1 VVLPGT
7 TVLYAVPR
15 TVGVTDASHYDE
27 LFAQV
32 PEMSDGA
39 TKQPASPST
48 EPVDLSVV
56 IPVYNKEGVIA
67 DTLQQVCGYVS
78 QSDLSIEVIVV
89 DDASPD
95 ASGEIVQAFIDKDD
109 SSRFTLLTNETNRR
123 KGGAVQ
129 RGVMA
134 AKGRAIAFI
143 DADYA
148 YPVEQLDHFVAEIS
162 AGADVVLGNRIDPES
177 RYLVRP
183 TSLHYIYHRYLIG
196 RTFNLLV
203 RSLLVRGIADTQCG
217 IKCFRAEAAREIFG
231 SMTVTNF
238 AFDVEVVLGWEHSL
252 SLPDAD
258 LESADPASCGGRV
271 CFVLVCHFGH
281 LRVPTSCASDFSSAL
296 AW

>member
-1 VVLPGT
+1 
-7 TVLYAVPR
+7 
-15 TVGVTDASHYDE
+15 
-27 LFAQV
+27 
-32 PEMSDGA
+32 MSDGA

-67 DTLQQVCGYVS
+67 NTLQQVCRYVS
-78 QSDLSIEVIVV
+78 QSDLSMEVIVV

-109 SSRFTLLTNETNRR
+109 SSRFILLTNETNRR
-123 KGGAVQ
+123 KGGAVK

-134 AKGRAIAFI
+134 AKGWAIAFI

-148 YPVEQLDHFVAEIS
+148 YPVEQLDRFVAEIS
-162 AGADVVLGNRIDPES
+162 AEADVVLGNRIDPES

-217 IKCFRAEAAREIFG
+217 IKCFRAEAARDIFG

-238 AFDVEVVLGWEHSL
+238 AFDVEVIYIALKRGYRIAQVPVTYDYIDEPSSVQLCQDSI
-252 SLPDAD
+252 
-258 LESADPASCGGRV
+258 RM
-271 CFVLVCHFGH
+271 
-281 LRVPTSCASDFSSAL
+281 LRAL
-296 AW
+296 AGIWMNGKRGVYDHNNAAEGGA